1 MNLIDLLYKHRRSEP
16 TILLGLKLF
25 TMIILM
31 ACLTGYLVV
40 VIIDVKQDSPIIAT
54 SFINVDAVPLP
65 GMHFLASYSF
75 SITGCRQYYFV
86 DLELR
91 DVECSLEDTRVY
103 YDETTKT
110 YFGVYTPS
118 PNVLFNDLMKS
129 LLLILT
135 INEDF
140 TPGITQEMTLY
151 AFDSEYDIYDKN
163 LSELSVYDNSILT
176 LNRYSVEPSQVYD
189 FTYSRVIRES
199 IKPNWMN
206 DFGVPP
212 TYEQKSNIES
222 TLVGGPSP
230 YNSTDSSLI
239 TFMIQPKSK
248 NVIRID
254 KEVRS
259 KTYLSGLGLIGGAWG
274 LMAAVYAFLFGAN
287 TLRPWGAVQSYCCGF
302 SRSTQKKLKNALPII
317 PFFDTTH
324 NDHFKNYSPDRELSL
339 AERNELRI
347 SGLELFLQ
355 EYVVDVHYLDGIRD
369 RLVIRPKTTLDSTAN
384 TINDQEAQNMKEEFD
399 NLNANSTHSTEST
412 VTQQQEGLVPPNFT
426 QNSTSI

>member
-31 ACLTGYLVV
+31 ACLTSYLVV

-54 SFINVDAVPLP
+54 SFTNVDAVPLP
-65 GMHFLASYSF
+65 VFDGDNRA
-75 SITGCRQYYFV
+75 
-86 DLELR
+86 
-91 DVECSLEDTRVY
+91 VECLLEDTRVY
-103 YDETTKT
+103 YDETTKA

-118 PNVLFNDLMKS
+118 PNVLFNDLMKR
-129 LLLILT
+129 LFLILS

-140 TPGITQEMTLY
+140 TPGITQEMTLH
-151 AFDSEYDIYDKN
+151 AFDSEYDIYYKN

-176 LNRYSVEPSQVYD
+176 LNRYSVEPSQIYD
-189 FTYSRVIRES
+189 FTYSRVIREL

-222 TLVGGPSP
+222 TLLGGPSA

-239 TFMIQPKSK
+239 SFEIRPKSK

-274 LMAAVYAFLFGAN
+274 LMAAVYAFLYGAN

-324 NDHFKNYSPDRELSL
+324 NDNFKNYSPDRELSL

-369 RLVIRPKTTLDSTAN
+369 RLVIRPKTTLNSTTN
-384 TINDQEAQNMKEEFD
+384 TMNDQEAQNMKEEFD
-399 NLNANSTHSTEST
+399 NINTNTTRSTEST
-412 VTQQQEGLVPPNFT
+412 VTQQQEGLVSPNFT
-426 QNSTSI
+426 QNSASNNFTSVKYD

>member
-54 SFINVDAVPLP
+54 SFNNVDAVPLP
-65 GMHFLASYSF
+65 ATISASQAVINF
-75 SITGCRQYYFV
+75 IVIV
-86 DLELR
+86 DGNIR
-91 DVECSLEDTRVY
+91 AVECSLEDTKVY
-103 YDETTKT
+103 YDETTKA

-140 TPGITQEMTLY
+140 TPGITQEMTLH
-151 AFDSEYDIYDKN
+151 AFDSEYDIYYKN

-176 LNRYSVEPSQVYD
+176 LNRYSVEPSQIYD
-189 FTYSRVIRES
+189 FTYSRVIREL

-222 TLVGGPSP
+222 TLH
-230 YNSTDSSLI
+230 SSLI
-239 TFMIQPKSK
+239 SFIIQPKSK

-302 SRSTQKKLKNALPII
+302 SRSTQKKLKDALPII

-324 NDHFKNYSPDRELSL
+324 NDNFKNYSPDRELSL

-355 EYVVDVHYLDGIRD
+355 EYVVDVHYLDGIR
-369 RLVIRPKTTLDSTAN
+369 KTTLNSTTN

-399 NLNANSTHSTEST
+399 NINTNTTHSTEST
-412 VTQQQEGLVPPNFT
+412 VTQQQEGFVPPNFT
-426 QNSTSI
+426 QNSTSNNFTSVKYD